1 MEQIAV
7 LKLHCLPKALAQGV
21 DVFTLDLDAG
31 FVDDPRKLI
40 DIFHKSGKDV
50 LVQVS
55 NDQYNLRPRGLPG
68 VCICDCSKTY
78 RLSCIAL
85 LNSGKRGTLFL
96 CQILESWCAKV
107 NRWIC

>member
-55 NDQYNLRPRGLPG
+55 NNQ
-68 VCICDCSKTY
+68 
-78 RLSCIAL
+78 
-85 LNSGKRGTLFL
+85 
-96 CQILESWCAKV
+96 
-107 NRWIC
+107 